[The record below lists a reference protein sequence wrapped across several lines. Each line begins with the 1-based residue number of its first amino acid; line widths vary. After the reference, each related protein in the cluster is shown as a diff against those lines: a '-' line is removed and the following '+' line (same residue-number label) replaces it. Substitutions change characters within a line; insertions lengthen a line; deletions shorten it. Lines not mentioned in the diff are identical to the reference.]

1 MNTLD
6 KEQILARFRSYVSL
20 DTASDDKAK
29 TSPSTVKQLELAKL
43 LYKELT
49 GLGLQDVELTEYGYV
64 LATMPANTDEER
76 PVIGLVAHMDTSSE
90 ASGADVKMQVH
101 PAYVGGR
108 FAAQRRHQIKST
120 GFS

>member
-101 PAYVGGR
+101 PWLTSVAICCS
-108 FAAQRRHQIKST
+108 AKASN
-120 GFS
+120 